1 MKKIDLRE
9 ILKGSVVFYKGD
21 IIVTPS
27 LWLKLRYGLKTR
39 TFKNVLDFLDRC
51 NFNIPDLL
59 KKETKK

>member
-27 LWLKLRYGLKTR
+27 LWLKIRYGLKTR
-39 TFKNVLDFLDRC
+39 TFKNALDFLGRG
-51 NFNIPDLL
+51 NFNI
-59 KKETKK
+59 KEILQ